1 MHGTIGCVLLASV
14 LVHEERYHATVYMY
28 KDALSINFR
37 NLGFVHIQASRTD
50 KRFRGGVCMCVCV
63 CGGGV
68 TSHSG
73 VWGGTPEA
81 FEQCPQNATIRGERK
96 SHISGFLNA

>member
-63 CGGGV
+63 WGGG
-68 TSHSG
+68 SHPTAVSG
-73 VWGGTPEA
+73 VE
-81 FEQCPQNATIRGERK
+81 PQKHLNNVHKTRGERK

>member
-37 NLGFVHIQASRTD
+37 NLGFVHIRLQGPTKD
-50 KRFRGGVCMCVCV
+50 LGEVCVCV
-63 CGGGV
+63 CVWGGGV

-81 FEQCPQNATIRGERK
+81 FEQCPQNATIRGEKK